1 MIFRVRN
8 IGKGRNGSPVIF
20 SSMSN
25 ANYKNIDKTV
35 DILSKFKKVLFLTC
49 SNRYSEIEEKQT
61 PKSTI
66 LAEVIAEQLDNVTL
80 INVPDLKIYPCEG
93 NVSRED
99 GNKCGV
105 KEALLKDKEKN
116 PSGYHRCWASIHNED
131 DELWKISK
139 ELFESDCVVFFASV
153 RWGQANMYYQ
163 KLIERLNW
171 INNRFVPLGENN
183 IIEDTVSGFI
193 IVGQHKKADEIC
205 KLQYEVHDY
214 YGFKPNEELYWYW
227 MAENIDFDDETL
239 KGYLES
245 YPKFYKNF
253 RIKKI

>member
-1 MIFRVRN
+1 
-8 IGKGRNGSPVIF
+8 
-20 SSMSN
+20 MSF
-25 ANYKNIDKTV
+25 ANYKNIDKTIN
-35 DILSKFKKVLFLTC
+35 ILSKFNKVLFLTC

-66 LAEVIAEQLDNVTL
+66 LAEVIADKLDNVTL
-80 INVPDLKIYPCEG
+80 INVPELKIYPCEG

-99 GNKCGV
+99 GNKCGI
-105 KEALLKDKEKN
+105 KDALLKDKEKN
-116 PSGYHRCWASIHNED
+116 PSGYHRCWASLHNED

-139 ELFESDCVVFFASV
+139 ELFESDCVMFFASV

-183 IIEDTVSGFI
+183 IIEDITSGFV
-193 IVGQHKKADEIC
+193 IVGQHENADVVC

-214 YGFKPNEELYWYW
+214 YGFKPNKDLYWYW
-227 MAENIDFDDETL
+227 MAEHIDYNDETL

-245 YPKFYKNF
+245 YPKFYKMF
-253 RIKKI
+253 RIKKIENE